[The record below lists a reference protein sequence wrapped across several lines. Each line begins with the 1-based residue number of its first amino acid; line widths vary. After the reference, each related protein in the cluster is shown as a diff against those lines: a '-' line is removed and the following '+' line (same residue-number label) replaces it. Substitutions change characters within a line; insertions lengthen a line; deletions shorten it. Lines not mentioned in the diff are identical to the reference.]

1 MNESKNRTGEAAE
14 MLHLTAMRY
23 KQPALTEQ
31 EESLWLADLRELCIE
46 HGCGLDTIKA
56 AFRAHIRDPKHGSFM
71 PKLADIV
78 RHLPQG
84 QSVYPE
90 AAAAWAIAVKAQ
102 DEANSVCWTPL
113 IAEAFF
119 AAKPLLDARDTFGAR
134 SAFMAFYE
142 RAVQADK
149 AKPVDQ
155 RRSAWTLTLGH
166 DVQLREVVREQAVA
180 QGLLP
185 APEAAPRLAHDET
198 VNPEVKARVFAQIE
212 QLSHKIAM
220 VKPATVVPDI
230 AQSKA
235 PMPPVERLRLAA

>member
-1 MNESKNRTGEAAE
+1 MTQSKRTLEAIE
-14 MLHLTAMRY
+14 MLHKAAKDHAAPPLSSR
-23 KQPALTEQ
+23 EIDD
-31 EESLWLADLRELCIE
+31 WLNDLRELCMDF
-46 HGCGLDTIKA
+46 GVNLDAIKS
-56 AFRAHIRDPKHGSFM
+56 AFKAHRYDPKHGSFM

-84 QSVYPE
+84 QNVYHE

-119 AAKPLLDARDTFGAR
+119 AAKPLLDARDAFGAR
-134 SAFMAFYE
+134 SAFTALYD

-149 AKPVDQ
+149 TKPADQ

-220 VKPATVVPDI
+220 VKPATAVPDI